1 MKRNNKLSGIEI
13 GILWIAMM
21 MLVYSLVE
29 MLW

>member
-1 MKRNNKLSGIEI
+1 MKRNDLSKLEI

-21 MLVYSLVE
+21 MLLYSLVE